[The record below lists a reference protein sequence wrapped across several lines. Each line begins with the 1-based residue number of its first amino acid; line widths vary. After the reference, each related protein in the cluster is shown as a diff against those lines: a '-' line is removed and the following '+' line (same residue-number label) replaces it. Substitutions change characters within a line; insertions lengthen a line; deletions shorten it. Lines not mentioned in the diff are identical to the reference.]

1 MHIIVVGAGIAG
13 VCSAWYLLK
22 AGHQVTVVEALDE
35 VANDTSFANAGMLTP
50 GYASPWAAPGVVKQS
65 LKMLRAP
72 AKPLVIKPDGSL
84 EQIKWLWQMYGFCNA
99 AQFKRNRIHMHQL
112 AKTTLNLLHE
122 LKQEL
127 SLDYHGLQAGTLEV
141 FRAPADWQQCQND
154 TDFLHEYGIAHDLLS
169 PQHCQQFE
177 QGIDAQKFSGA
188 LRLNDD
194 ETGDC
199 RLFAEQLKQH
209 CQDAG
214 VVFLFQH
221 AVTELWLEG
230 QTVRGV
236 KVGEQALAADHVVLS
251 AGCQTKILL
260 QTAGIHVPIYPI
272 KGYSMTVPIVDEA
285 KAPQS
290 TVLDYQYKVAI
301 TRMGKHIRVGGI
313 AEISGWQ
320 RDKQPHN
327 LDTLKQVLN
336 DLFPDCADL
345 DAAELWMGM
354 RPATPDGP
362 PLIGRVS
369 LEGLSVNA
377 GHGTFGW
384 TLGLGSAKLL
394 SDSLSQPLHEQQR
407 SPFYPLRYQ
416 H

>member
-1 MHIIVVGAGIAG
+1 M
-13 VCSAWYLLK
+13 
-22 AGHQVTVVEALDE
+22 
-35 VANDTSFANAGMLTP
+35 
-50 GYASPWAAPGVVKQS
+50 
-65 LKMLRAP
+65 
-72 AKPLVIKPDGSL
+72 
-84 EQIKWLWQMYGFCNA
+84 
-99 AQFKRNRIHMHQL
+99 
-112 AKTTLNLLHE
+112 
-122 LKQEL
+122 
-127 SLDYHGLQAGTLEV
+127 
-141 FRAPADWQQCQND
+141 
-154 TDFLHEYGIAHDLLS
+154 
-169 PQHCQQFE
+169 
-177 QGIDAQKFSGA
+177 
-188 LRLNDD
+188 
-194 ETGDC
+194 
-199 RLFAEQLKQH
+199 
-209 CQDAG
+209 
-214 VVFLFQH
+214 
-221 AVTELWLEG
+221 
-230 QTVRGV
+230 RGV

-394 SDSLSQPLHEQQR
+394 SDSLSQPLHEQQS

>member
-1 MHIIVVGAGIAG
+1 MHIIVVGAGIVG
-13 VCSAWYLLK
+13 VCSAWYLRQ

-99 AQFKRNRIHMHQL
+99 AQFKHNRIHMHQL
-112 AKTTLNLLHE
+112 AKTTLHLLHE
-122 LKQEL
+122 LKQAL

-141 FRAPADWQQCQND
+141 FRAHADWQQCQND

-313 AEISGWQ
+313 AE
-320 RDKQPHN
+320 
-327 LDTLKQVLN
+327 L
-336 DLFPDCADL
+336 
-345 DAAELWMGM
+345 
-354 RPATPDGP
+354 
-362 PLIGRVS
+362 
-369 LEGLSVNA
+369 
-377 GHGTFGW
+377 
-384 TLGLGSAKLL
+384 
-394 SDSLSQPLHEQQR
+394 
-407 SPFYPLRYQ
+407 
-416 H
+416 

>member
-1 MHIIVVGAGIAG
+1 MHIIVVGAGIVG
-13 VCSAWYLLK
+13 VCSAWYLRQ

-99 AQFKRNRIHMHQL
+99 AQFKHNRIHMHQL
-112 AKTTLNLLHE
+112 AKTTLHLLHE
-122 LKQEL
+122 LKQAL

-141 FRAPADWQQCQND
+141 FRAHADWQQCQND

-384 TLGLGSAKLL
+384 TLGLGSGKLL

-416 H
+416 Q

>member
-1 MHIIVVGAGIAG
+1 MHIIVVGAGIVG
-13 VCSAWYLLK
+13 VCSAWYLRQ

-99 AQFKRNRIHMHQL
+99 AQFKHNRIHMHQL
-112 AKTTLNLLHE
+112 AKTTLHLLHE
-122 LKQEL
+122 LKQAL

-141 FRAPADWQQCQND
+141 FRAHADWQQCQND

-384 TLGLGSAKLL
+384 TLGLGSGKCL
-394 SDSLSQPLHEQQR
+394 SDSLSQSLHEQQR

>member
-1 MHIIVVGAGIAG
+1 MHIIVVGAGIVG
-13 VCSAWYLLK
+13 VCSAWYLRQ

-99 AQFKRNRIHMHQL
+99 AQFKHNRIHMHQL
-112 AKTTLNLLHE
+112 AKTTLHLLHE
-122 LKQEL
+122 LKQAL

-313 AEISGWQ
+313 AELSGWQ
-320 RDKQPHN
+320 RDKHPHN

-362 PLIGRVS
+362 PLIGRVL

-384 TLGLGSAKLL
+384 TLGLGSGKCL

>member
-99 AQFKRNRIHMHQL
+99 TQFKRNRIHMHQL

-154 TDFLHEYGIAHDLLS
+154 TDFLNEHGIAHDLLS

-199 RLFAEQLKQH
+199 RLFAEQLTQH
-209 CQDAG
+209 CQAAG
-214 VVFLFQH
+214 AVFLFQH
-221 AVTELWLEG
+221 AVTELRLEG

-236 KVGEQALAADHVVLS
+236 KVGEQTLAADHVVLS
-251 AGCQTKILL
+251 AGCYTQKLL
-260 QTAGIHVPIYPI
+260 QTVGIQVPIYPI

-313 AEISGWQ
+313 AELSGWQ
-320 RDKQPHN
+320 RDKHPHN

-362 PLIGRVS
+362 PLIGRVP

-384 TLGLGSAKLL
+384 TLGLGSGKCL